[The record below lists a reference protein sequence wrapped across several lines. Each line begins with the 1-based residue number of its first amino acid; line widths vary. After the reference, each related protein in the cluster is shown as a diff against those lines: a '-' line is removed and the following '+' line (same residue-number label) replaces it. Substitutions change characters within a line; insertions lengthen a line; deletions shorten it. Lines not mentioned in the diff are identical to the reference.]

1 MHRMISVMV
10 DGENKKIQKRTLN
23 VLLVLIT
30 IK

>member
-10 DGENKKIQKRTLN
+10 DSENKKIQKRTLN